1 MQDQQQQHLHRS
13 SCKRGLRLRS
23 ILLHSLWITV
33 VGVFLFRLAT
43 ANTQKVVYVRIFAVS
58 GVALATVP
66 WIIQLLVA
74 TALILLYNAGGRDL
88 LGIVESGL
96 AEEKPCGEGPTK
108 GRVLIR
114 TCNCT
119 ERQSVHWPQRNT
131 ICDGSHMLVRVDGR
145 VGPQLQR
152 NRTVWHKWC
161 SSFHATILATKQ
173 LLEVI
178 RTGFVARRDLMLA

>member
-1 MQDQQQQHLHRS
+1 MQDQQQQQQQQQHLHRS
-13 SCKRGLRLRS
+13 SCKRGLCLRS

-43 ANTQKVVYVRIFAVS
+43 ANTQNVVYVQILAVS
-58 GVALATVP
+58 GVTLATVP

-74 TALILLYNAGGRDL
+74 TVLILLYNAGGRDL
-88 LGIVESGL
+88 LWIVESGL

-152 NRTVWHKWC
+152 NRTV
-161 SSFHATILATKQ
+161 
-173 LLEVI
+173 
-178 RTGFVARRDLMLA
+178 